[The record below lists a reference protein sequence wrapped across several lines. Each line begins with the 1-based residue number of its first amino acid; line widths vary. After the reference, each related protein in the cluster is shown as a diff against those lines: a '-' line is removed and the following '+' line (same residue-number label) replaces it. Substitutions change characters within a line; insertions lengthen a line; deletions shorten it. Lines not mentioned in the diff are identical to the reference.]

1 MTGKISMNAMRMDLV
16 TLLVLV
22 ISKLLFVLAYHTV
35 IS

>member
-1 MTGKISMNAMRMDLV
+1 MTGKISMNTMRMDLV

-22 ISKLLFVLAYHTV
+22 IAKLLFVLASHTV